1 MTTLKFER
9 AGAKQGSAYH
19 LVVFLHGYGADGNDL
34 LSLHEFISDV
44 LPDTVFVAP
53 NAPFPC
59 NSNPFGYEWFPIPW
73 IDGSSEVEAAMAA
86 GKSCAIL
93 NDWLDE
99 IAGRESVDAGK
110 TAVVGF
116 SQGTMIALNV
126 VPRRREKFA
135 GLVGISGTSYLLPKK
150 EQVVSRPP
158 VLLVHGE
165 NDEMIP
171 CSNLWQTADALEALG
186 FEPATH
192 LSKGIGHQI
201 GPDGLAVAR
210 EFLVRHLIESG

>member
-1 MTTLKFER
+1 MTTLQFER
-9 AGAKQGSAYH
+9 AGANRGSARH
-19 LVVFLHGYGADGNDL
+19 LVILLHGYGADGNDL
-34 LSLHEFISDV
+34 LSLHEILSDV
-44 LPDTVFVAP
+44 LPDTAFVAP

-59 NSNPFGYEWFPIPW
+59 SSNPVGYEWFPIPW
-73 IDGSSEVEAAMAA
+73 IDGSSEVEAAIAA
-86 GKSCAIL
+86 GKSYAML

-99 IAGRESVDAGK
+99 ISDQESVDAGK
-110 TAVVGF
+110 TVLVGF

-126 VPRRREKFA
+126 ALRRPERIA
-135 GLVGISGTSYLLPKK
+135 GLVGFSGTSYLVPKD
-150 EQVVSRPP
+150 EQVLSRPP

-171 CSNLWQTADALEALG
+171 CANLWQTADALEALG
-186 FEPATH
+186 LQAATH

-210 EFLVRHLIESG
+210 DFLVRHLIGSG